1 MLEDARFI
9 RADFA
14 ADSNVCP
21 VFRKTF
27 TLPLDANTIPPKPM
41 MAVLELTGKGVY
53 YATLNGKRIGD
64 FILAPGWTVYS
75 KRLQV
80 QSYDVTK
87 LVKAGENTLDVT
99 LAEGWYHGRILRHH
113 SEKARNMPWD
123 AEIIGCLT
131 LVYADGTIE
140 SIPTDESWV
149 CGTGPVL
156 FSDFYD
162 GEHFDARVEPH
173 DFVPVSVDDTAST
186 DMLIPQE
193 GEKVAEHERFAP
205 IEVITTPRG
214 ETVLDFGQNLTGYP
228 EIRLT
233 DAKAGEVLSLSFA
246 EILDKDGNFYNEN
259 YRSAKC
265 DYIYTCRDGD
275 QTYKPRLTFYGF
287 RYVRVDSFPASVTF
301 SPDCFT
307 AIAIY
312 SDIRKTGHLVSSDK
326 ALNQLFS
333 NIFWG
338 QRCNFVDVPT
348 DCPQRDERLGWT
360 GDAQVFVN
368 AATYNFDTE
377 RFYAKWLGDACAEIE
392 ETGKIGRIVPNPS
405 PSESTEQSEAWSDAA
420 VIVPWQVYQAYGN
433 KTLLEKHLPAM
444 TRYTETVLEKGYIH
458 HFGDWLGLDAPE
470 GSYTGSTRKE
480 LIAAAFLAHDLELLY
495 KAHEAVGRDGSH
507 FKALFEEHRN
517 RFRKEF
523 TDYRTQTECALALRF
538 GLCEEPQAV
547 ARTLNDLVVA
557 NGTRLT
563 TGFVGT
569 SHLLHALS
577 DNGYVDTA
585 YALLLQTEYPSWLF
599 SVGLGATTMW
609 EHWDGINEKGE
620 VWSKDMNSYN
630 HYAYGAVA
638 DWVYEK
644 ACGIRIAEDGAGFSK
659 LRIEPHPTDRLD
671 FLEASIDTRH
681 GLVSS
686 KWYHKDGKTRY
697 EITVP
702 VEAKLVLN
710 GKSRTVAPGTYHF

>member
-1 MLEDARFI
+1 MLDNARFI

-14 ADSNVCP
+14 ADGSVCP

-27 TLPLDANTIPPKPM
+27 TLPQKPIQ
-41 MAVLELTGKGVY
+41 ATLELTGKGVY
-53 YATLNGKRIGD
+53 YATLNGKRVGD

-80 QSYDVTK
+80 QSYDVTTLLK
-87 LVKAGENTLDVT
+87 PGENTLEVM

-113 SEKARNMPWD
+113 SEKARKEPWD
-123 AEIIGCLT
+123 AAIIGCLT
-131 LVYADGTIE
+131 MVYADGNVE
-140 SIPTDESWV
+140 DLPTDESWV

-162 GEHFDARVEPH
+162 GEHFDARIEPH
-173 DFVPVSVDDTAST
+173 DFVPVSVDTEAST
-186 DMLIPQE
+186 DTLIPQE
-193 GEKVAEHERFAP
+193 GEKVIEHERFAP

-233 DAKAGEVLSLSFA
+233 GAKAGEILSLSFA

-287 RYVRVDSFPASVTF
+287 RYVRVDSFPASVAF

-307 AIAIY
+307 AVAIY
-312 SDIRKTGHLVSSDK
+312 SDIRKTGYLASSDK
-326 ALNQLFS
+326 KLNQLFS
-333 NIFWG
+333 NVFWG

-360 GDAQVFVN
+360 GDAEVFVKT
-368 AATYNFDTE
+368 ATYNFDTE
-377 RFYAKWLGDACAEIE
+377 RFYAKWMNDFRAEIDMC
-392 ETGKIGRIVPNPS
+392 GKVGNFVPNVFDHTPS
-405 PSESTEQSEAWSDAA
+405 GEAWSDAA
-420 VIVPWQVYQAYGN
+420 VIVPWQLYLTYGS
-433 KTLLEKHLPAM
+433 KELLEKQLASM
-444 TRYTETVLEKGYIH
+444 ITYTETVLRDGYDYH
-458 HFGDWLGLDAPE
+458 YGDWLGMDAPA

-480 LIAAAFLAHDLELLY
+480 LIAAAFLAHDLELLC
-495 KAHEAVGRDGSH
+495 KAHEALGRDGSR
-507 FKALFEEHRN
+507 FGALFEEHKKQ
-517 RFRKEF
+517 FCKEF

-538 GLCEEPQAV
+538 GLCDDPQTV
-547 ARTLNDLVVA
+547 AKTLNDMVVA
-557 NGTRLT
+557 NGMRLT

-569 SHLLHALS
+569 PHLLHALS
-577 DNGYVDTA
+577 DNGYTETA

-644 ACGIRIAEDGAGFSK
+644 ACGIQIPEDGAGFAK
-659 LRIEPHPTDRLD
+659 LRIEPHPTERLD

-686 KWYHKDGKTRY
+686 KWYRKDGKTRY

-702 VEAKLVLN
+702 VEAELVLD
-710 GKSRTVAPGTYHF
+710 GKVRTVKPGTYHF